1 MGRSELK
8 AATLLFL
15 SLAVNSLVAQQV
27 AIGSYATAPEHSGPW
42 AITAG
47 PDGALWFTE
56 ADNTSVIGRLT
67 PAGEFT
73 GYTIPTPGSSP
84 YGIVTGPDG
93 ALWFAEAGGNRIGR
107 LTTAGVFTEYP
118 VPTADSAPAG
128 ITVGPDGALWFAEL
142 NGNRIGRIAVG
153 GAVAEYPVPTAASA
167 PDWIAAGPDGALWF
181 TELSGGHIG
190 RITTGGA
197 VTEYPIPTPDSQPEG
212 IAAGPDGALWFA
224 EYAGGNIGRITTD
237 GVITEYPVSKGLSG
251 IANGPDGALWFT
263 NYAHNKIGRIST
275 SGEATEYDL
284 PNEGSVPIGIV
295 TGPDGNI
302 WFADYSINR
311 VGEALF
317 VSADLSITPAQGGYK
332 SDVTFSGSGY
342 LPDENVQ
349 IYAGGIGSKILA
361 TVAAD
366 GAGTFSVKG
375 TVPESVFG
383 PRIFLAVGAASEKLG
398 AASFIVT
405 PRLVM
410 SPDAGAPGT
419 STAAGG
425 YGFPPYAY
433 VNIYWNTPRMLVSGA
448 VADYQGSFTG
458 SAAYP
463 FVVPD
468 GALRGLN
475 LLFGEVFDFDKKP
488 VGIGYFT
495 VE

>member
-1 MGRSELK
+1 M
-8 AATLLFL
+8 
-15 SLAVNSLVAQQV
+15 
-27 AIGSYATAPEHSGPW
+27 
-42 AITAG
+42 
-47 PDGALWFTE
+47 
-56 ADNTSVIGRLT
+56 
-67 PAGEFT
+67 
-73 GYTIPTPGSSP
+73 
-84 YGIVTGPDG
+84 
-93 ALWFAEAGGNRIGR
+93 
-107 LTTAGVFTEYP
+107 
-118 VPTADSAPAG
+118 
-128 ITVGPDGALWFAEL
+128 
-142 NGNRIGRIAVG
+142 
-153 GAVAEYPVPTAASA
+153 
-167 PDWIAAGPDGALWF
+167 
-181 TELSGGHIG
+181 
-190 RITTGGA
+190 
-197 VTEYPIPTPDSQPEG
+197 
-212 IAAGPDGALWFA
+212 
-224 EYAGGNIGRITTD
+224 
-237 GVITEYPVSKGLSG
+237 
-251 IANGPDGALWFT
+251 
-263 NYAHNKIGRIST
+263 
-275 SGEATEYDL
+275 
-284 PNEGSVPIGIV
+284 
-295 TGPDGNI
+295 
-302 WFADYSINR
+302 
-311 VGEALF
+311 
-317 VSADLSITPAQGGYK
+317 
-332 SDVTFSGSGY
+332 TFSGSGY